1 MEASRTK
8 RVTQNITYNV
18 VSQILSLLLSF
29 ISRSVFIYY
38 LGVEYLGINGLF
50 SDVLNLLSLA
60 DLGFTT
66 AMTFSFYKPLAEKD
80 YKKMAG
86 LSSFYRK
93 IYLVIAIAVTVIG
106 LALIPFLGYIVNV
119 ENEIPHL
126 TIYYLLSLAGVVV
139 SYVCVYKTAVIT
151 ADQKGYIVTKITMIT
166 SVVKTILQI
175 IILVLY
181 RNYIA
186 YLVIG
191 VVVNL
196 LNNLIASIVAEK
208 HYPFIR
214 DNYEL
219 SKEEKKSI
227 WNNISSMFI
236 YKASSVMLNA
246 TDNILISII
255 VSTAMVGYYSNYL
268 MLQTKVTMFYSLIFT
283 SMTASIGNLIVRE
296 KAEKKYEIFNCQQ
309 IVSFIICGIVIPC
322 YVLLVNDFIN
332 IWLGEEFVLSIGL
345 TFIIGLNMYL
355 GCVLQPL
362 WSYREATGLYRKTKW
377 AMLSCGILNIVL
389 SVILG
394 LVMGISGILLASA
407 LSRLMTYIWYEPKLL
422 FKEYF
427 NLKPW
432 GYYLDIIKNVGFIF
446 ALIFIFELLFRNVAI
461 DNILMWLIKAIII
474 GIVST
479 ITMYLI
485 YRNTQGY
492 KILKERFL
500 NKVIRKVKDIFN
512 HITKPLTIKISNIYY
527 FIKYKSYKKNRFN
540 IISDEELVKQIVK
553 NKKSLSRFGDGE
565 LKWAFD
571 KANIN
576 FQDNDEKLSEKL
588 REIILSDDSKNENC
602 IVGIHRAL
610 NNIDEYTKTSKK
622 FWRKFNVSNQKKI
635 ISKIPVNRIY
645 GPANI
650 TRPYIAY
657 EDKSKD
663 VIEKRFNLIKEIW
676 DKKNVVMVEGE
687 KTRLGI
693 GNDLFDNCKSIKR
706 IICPP
711 TNAFSKYEEIC
722 NAIRKQGKK
731 NIYLLA
737 LGPTATIIAYDM
749 SKEGYHCIDIGHI
762 DIEYMWYK
770 NNSKKVEKVP
780 GKYVLEAEDTGEE
793 EVINDEYK
801 NQIVDKI

>member
-8 RVTQNITYNV
+8 RVTQNITYNIFN
-18 VSQILSLLLSF
+18 QILSLLLSF

-80 YKKMAG
+80 YQKMAG

-93 IYLVIAIAVTVIG
+93 IYLVIALLVTVIG

-119 ENEIPHL
+119 DNEIPHL
-126 TIYYLLSLAGVVV
+126 TLYYLLSLAGVVV

-166 SVVKTILQI
+166 SVIKTILQI
-175 IILVLY
+175 VILMLY
-181 RNYIA
+181 KNYIA

-191 VVVNL
+191 VIVNL
-196 LNNLIASIVAEK
+196 LNNIIASIVAEK
-208 HYPFIR
+208 RYPFIKE
-214 DNYEL
+214 NISL
-219 SKEEKKSI
+219 SKNEKKNI

-255 VSTAMVGYYSNYL
+255 VGTAMVGYYSNYL

-283 SMTASIGNLIVRE
+283 SMTASIGNLIVKE
-296 KAEKKYEIFNCQQ
+296 KAEKKYEIFDCEQV
-309 IVSFIICGIVIPC
+309 VSFIICGIVVPC
-322 YVLLVNDFIN
+322 YVLLVNDFISL
-332 IWLGEEFVLSIGL
+332 WLGEKFVLSTGL

-389 SVILG
+389 SIALG

-432 GYYLDIIKNVGFIF
+432 KYYLDIIKNTGFIF
-446 ALIFIFELLFRNVAI
+446 SLIFIFELIFNNIVISNLF
-461 DNILMWLIKAIII
+461 LWLVKAMII
-474 GIVST
+474 GVVSS
-479 ITMYLI
+479 ITMYI
-485 YRNTQGY
+485 VYRNTNGY
-492 KILKERFL
+492 KILKEKFL
-500 NKVIRKVKDIFN
+500 SKVIRKIKEIFDRF
-512 HITKPLTIKISNIYY
+512 TKPIHNKIANLYY
-527 FIKYKSYKKNRFN
+527 LMKYKSYKENTFN
-540 IISDEELVKQIVK
+540 IMSNEDLIAEIVK
-553 NKKSLSRFGDGE
+553 NKKSLCRFGDGE

-571 KANIN
+571 KANIA
-576 FQDNDEKLSEKL
+576 FQDNDEKLSKML
-588 REIILSDDSKNENC
+588 KDIILSQDSDNINC
-602 IVGIHRAL
+602 IIGIHRAL
-610 NNIDEYTKTSKK
+610 NSIDEYTKTSKK
-622 FWRKFNVSNQKKI
+622 FWRKFNVSNYKKI
-635 ISKIPVNRIY
+635 ISKIPKDRVY
-645 GPANI
+645 GAANI

-657 EDKSKD
+657 MDKSKKA
-663 VIEKRFNLIKEIW
+663 VEKRFDLIKKIW
-676 DKKNVVMVEGE
+676 NKKNVVMVEGE

-706 IICPP
+706 ILCPP

-722 NAIRKQGKK
+722 EAIRKQGKK

-737 LGPTATIIAYDM
+737 LGPTATVIAYTM
-749 SKEGYHCIDIGHI
+749 SKEGYQCIDIGHI
-762 DIEYMWYK
+762 DIEYMWFK
-770 NNSKKVEKVP
+770 NNSQAVEKVS
-780 GKYVLEAEDTGEE
+780 GKYVLEAEDVGEE
-793 EVINDEYK
+793 NIIDEEYL